1 VPEVPATRARRRNSR
16 RDQRS
21 TGRRAPRGAR
31 PIASKE
37 KEKRRAEMT
46 TLLKCLACGEI
57 QALADGRTVCKCGRS
72 AARLDGAIV
81 EVQGPARVLVPADD
95 VMTVDGIPWTAM
107 PEEPVVVRRAA

>member
-1 VPEVPATRARRRNSR
+1 MPLAIPFALAAFPTLRVHRFRL
-16 RDQRS
+16 RS
-21 TGRRAPRGAR
+21 LGFGYLAAQD
-31 PIASKE
+31 E
-37 KEKRRAEMT
+37 RRAEMT

-57 QALADGRTVCKCGRS
+57 QALGDGRTVCKCGRS

>member
-1 VPEVPATRARRRNSR
+1 MRPRFRPPGPGAGTAPAGSAF
-16 RDQRS
+16 D
-21 TGRRAPRGAR
+21 
-31 PIASKE
+31 SK
-37 KEKRRAEMT
+37 KRRAEMT

-57 QALADGRTVCKCGRS
+57 QELADGRTVCKCGRS

>member
-1 VPEVPATRARRRNSR
+1 
-16 RDQRS
+16 
-21 TGRRAPRGAR
+21 
-31 PIASKE
+31 
-37 KEKRRAEMT
+37 MT

-57 QALADGRTVCKCGRS
+57 QELADGRTVCQCGRS